1 MKPESLRILIADDMP
16 AVRAILR
23 DMLQEL
29 GFRHFQ
35 EAEDGDAAWKMLRE
49 SCEKEHLRFHLVISD
64 WLMPGMDGLQLVTR
78 VRKLPATR
86 QLPFLMI
93 TSQSD
98 QEHWLR
104 AEDAGVSG
112 FVVKPFDAV
121 QLREQLHRALSY

>member
-1 MKPESLRILIADDMP
+1 MP

-35 EAEDGDAAWKMLRE
+35 EAEDGDAAWKMLRD
-49 SCEKEHLRFHLVISD
+49 SSDKEHLRFHLVISD
-64 WLMPGMDGLQLVTR
+64 WLMPGMDGLELVAN

-86 QLPFLMI
+86 DLPFLMV

-104 AEDAGVSG
+104 AEEAGVSG
-112 FVVKPFDAV
+112 FVVKPFDSV
-121 QLREQLHRALSY
+121 QLQEQLSRALSN